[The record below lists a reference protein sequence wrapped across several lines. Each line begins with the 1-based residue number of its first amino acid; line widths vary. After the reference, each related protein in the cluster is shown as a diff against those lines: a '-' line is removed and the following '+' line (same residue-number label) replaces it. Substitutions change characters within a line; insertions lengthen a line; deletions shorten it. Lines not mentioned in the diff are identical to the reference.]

1 MSQMTAAEI
10 QKTLEQEIVD
20 GVYDRG
26 KRLPS
31 DNELCQRFGV
41 ARGTIRKAVDE
52 IVRKGL
58 VVRRRGSGSY
68 LTPRGRLHSKV
79 IGLIIPEYSLSAFFR
94 YQVDAFVR
102 TAGRCGYRV
111 KLVETS
117 EREIGARTVDL
128 RRKVRQLVSAHVE
141 GVIFRPIG
149 AGDGFKCNFELARIL
164 TNANVPLVL
173 LNRDYLM
180 PPERSELDLIT
191 VDNIMSGRILARYFI
206 RKKYQ
211 WVAFLFDN
219 RPNNPNSN
227 FDLRLFGIAGE
238 LAVNGCTNAVH
249 KLKFA
254 PSDES
259 AVKKLMKSAE
269 RPSVIAC
276 GNDEIAAELVRTI
289 AKLGMRV
296 PEDVAVTGFDDLP
309 CARESIPPLTTIH
322 QPLDAI
328 AETALRTL
336 FSRIRNPEC
345 RPLVVS
351 LFADLVER
359 RSTAR

>member
-1 MSQMTAAEI
+1 MTAVEI

-20 GVYDRG
+20 GVYDRSR
-26 KRLPS
+26 RLPS
-31 DNELCQRFGV
+31 DNELCHRFGV

-58 VVRRRGSGSY
+58 AVRRRGSGSF
-68 LTPRGRLHSKV
+68 LTTRGALHTKV
-79 IGLIIPEYSLSAFFR
+79 IGLIIPEYSLSTFFK

-102 TAGRCGYRV
+102 VAKRFGYQV

-117 EREIGARTVDL
+117 EQKIDARTIDL
-128 RRKVRQLVSAHVE
+128 RRKVRQLVADRVE
-141 GVIFRPIG
+141 GVVFRPLG
-149 AGDGFKCNFELARIL
+149 AEDGFKCNLELARIL
-164 TNANVPLVL
+164 TNAKVPLVL
-173 LNRDYLM
+173 LNRDFLS

-191 VDNIMSGRILARYFI
+191 VDNTMSGRVLARHFV
-206 RKKYQ
+206 RRKYQ
-211 WVAFLFDN
+211 RVAFLFDS
-219 RPNNPNSN
+219 RHNNPNSN

-238 LAVNGCTNAVH
+238 LAVNGCTNAVR

-259 AVKKLMKSAE
+259 AVKKLLKSAE

-276 GNDEIAAELVRTI
+276 GNDEIAVELVRTVTR
-289 AKLGMRV
+289 LGLRV

-309 CARESIPPLTTIH
+309 CARESVPPLTTVH
-322 QPLDAI
+322 QPLEAI

-336 FSRIRNPEC
+336 FARIHNPGTASR
-345 RPLVVS
+345 VVS
-351 LFADLVER
+351 LFADIVER
-359 RSTAR
+359 RSTAK